1 MKAAVLNQLGANPV
15 YQDHPEPV
23 RQNDEHIV
31 MNLKA
36 AAIKNI
42 DKLRTN
48 ANFYANH
55 TNLPTVVGMDGVGV
69 LEDGRRIY
77 AQGVTG
83 MIAEKALIAKPL
95 HRLT

>member
-42 DKLRTN
+42 DKLTYKR
-48 ANFYANH
+48 
-55 TNLPTVVGMDGVGV
+55 
-69 LEDGRRIY
+69 
-77 AQGVTG
+77 
-83 MIAEKALIAKPL
+83 
-95 HRLT
+95 